1 MLCGRFVSVAEAD
14 DVLAPLRLHLRRA
27 LCCNSKSRLCAE
39 QDTFCTCILSSRV
52 FKLNL
57 WMMCPLLHSFYG
69 MDAFAS
75 LFFMTWYCVCP
86 SSLLCFTLPQRP
98 TQPPADAA
106 AGAAELPHVV

>member
-57 WMMCPLLHSFYG
+57 WMMCPLLHSFLWHG
-69 MDAFAS
+69 
-75 LFFMTWYCVCP
+75 C
-86 SSLLCFTLPQRP
+86 LCFTLFYDMVLRLSLL
-98 TQPPADAA
+98 TSVFHFATETYAA
-106 AGAAELPHVV
+106 AC